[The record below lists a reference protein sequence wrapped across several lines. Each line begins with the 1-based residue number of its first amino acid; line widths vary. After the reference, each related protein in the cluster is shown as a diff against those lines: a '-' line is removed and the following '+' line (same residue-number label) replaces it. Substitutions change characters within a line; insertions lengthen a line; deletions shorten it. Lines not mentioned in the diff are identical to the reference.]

1 LPEAALIQGTDGNL
15 YGTTVLGGAYT
26 GCEGDGCGTVFKIS
40 PNGGLK
46 ALFNFNG
53 INGAYGQNPYGG
65 LVQGTDG
72 KLYGT
77 AFFGGLNGGFGTV
90 FKMSPNGMML
100 ANPYSFGGYDGENPS
115 ASLAKGTNGKFYG
128 TTVYGG
134 NGSCANGG
142 CGTVFTITPG
152 LRLTTIYRFCSQSGC
167 PDGNAPEAEVAQGTD
182 GKFYGTTSEGGANSS
197 GTVFRISPGG
207 VLSTLYNFCS
217 QGGSSCTDGAT
228 PYAGLVQGTDGK
240 FYGTTS
246 SDGANG
252 NFGTVFSIS
261 VGGAPSA
268 GK

>member
-1 LPEAALIQGTDGNL
+1 MLTTIYSFCSLTDCADGAGPEAGLIQATDGSF
-15 YGTTVLGGAYT
+15 YGTTTFGGSF
-26 GCEGDGCGTVFKIS
+26 GCDQEGCGTVFRIS
-40 PNGGLK
+40 PNGALK
-46 ALFNFNG
+46 TLLTFQND
-53 INGAYGQNPYGG
+53 GAWPFAG
-65 LVQGTDG
+65 LVQGSDG
-72 KLYGT
+72 KFYGT
-77 AFFGGLNGGFGTV
+77 TFFGGFNGGFGTV

-115 ASLAKGTNGKFYG
+115 ASLAK
-128 TTVYGG
+128 
-134 NGSCANGG
+134 
-142 CGTVFTITPG
+142 
-152 LRLTTIYRFCSQSGC
+152 
-167 PDGNAPEAEVAQGTD
+167 GTD